1 MKKTKNI
8 LALSLILVVSLFIT
22 GCGKSAKLKTSN
34 TTAVAVKGAKIT
46 ATQFY
51 NELKK
56 DSISTLVNMIDHK
69 LFDKKYSTDEAEN
82 TAVEKQ
88 ISTIKSY
95 YLSAIKT
102 YYGVSNEDELK
113 DLLSLQYKREQ
124 AINDYI
130 EKKVSDKEIQ
140 KYYDEN
146 VYADVKASHILISV
160 KTTDDMSDAEK
171 ENVKEKAKKK
181 AEKIITK
188 LNNGEDFSK
197 LAKKYSDDDATASKG
212 GDLGYF
218 NSDDMDSGFWN
229 GVVQLAKNEYSKE
242 PVESS
247 YGYHIILKT
256 GERKKKS
263 LKKMKSE
270 IKEKIREDKL
280 SNDSTLYYKTL
291 KSIRED
297 KNITFGDSNLEDQ
310 YNDYMDNLINS
321 SNSSS
326 EQ

>member
-69 LFDKKYSTDEAEN
+69 LFDKKYPTDEAEN

-95 YLSAIKT
+95 YKDDENSYLSAIKT

-197 LAKKYSDDDATASKG
+197 LAKEYESKYTPIVDTEG
-212 GDLGYF
+212 
-218 NSDDMDSGFWN
+218 
-229 GVVQLAKNEYSKE
+229 
-242 PVESS
+242 
-247 YGYHIILKT
+247 
-256 GERKKKS
+256 
-263 LKKMKSE
+263 
-270 IKEKIREDKL
+270 
-280 SNDSTLYYKTL
+280 
-291 KSIRED
+291 
-297 KNITFGDSNLEDQ
+297 
-310 YNDYMDNLINS
+310 
-321 SNSSS
+321 
-326 EQ
+326 